1 MIFMKKSKY
10 KIDGV
15 PLNIYCEEHNLNFNT
30 QSNRVREYIK
40 AHPELSEDEAAKL
53 AMSRC
58 GIHPGTKYMYDNKS
72 LSVWC
77 EENDENYATM
87 ISRVESIKS
96 TNPTIS
102 DSEATRMA
110 IEDFNDNG
118 IIYYYD
124 GIPLVEY
131 CRLHPEYN
139 YISVL
144 SYIRRTREKNPHLS
158 VQQIINSYFEKEHK
172 SHNSY
177 FVDEIPLVEYCRIH
191 NLPYH
196 YIIHLLYYMRIKEE
210 YKDLTIKER
219 LDIAIDKAKEKI
231 KKEQFDKVFIY
242 LRKADTI
249 EEDLLVDILEYL
261 KIDYQNVINLR
272 SLFESIAK
280 TILFIWFF
288 YDNQIDGYIS
298 ATEERVTEI
307 FTLMNNLPFDKE
319 NIMKID
325 LYLLIA
331 LYKANLIDT
340 RYLIM
345 VHQADFT
352 NYSLLEVLKKYNAY
366 LEDYEKEEL
375 IEDANKFMLNIIDKN
390 NINNSG
396 MFVSYVTKS
405 VRYRFI
411 DKLPDFLKGRDNIS
425 IYSQEYTSGMLYLP
439 DNKSK
444 EKEETFASEQIR
456 ETILSLDKMSRYFIR
471 LKYYECLSDMEIARI
486 LNMKIK
492 ELKNFEN
499 RLLASLSKRESLK
512 QLILGGYQL
521 NN

>member
-15 PLNIYCEEHNLNFNT
+15 PLNIYCEEHNLNFHV

-72 LSVWC
+72 LSAWC
-77 EENDENYATM
+77 EENNENYATM

-96 TNPTIS
+96 TNPSIS
-102 DSEATRMA
+102 DSEATRIA
-110 IEDFNDNG
+110 VEDFNDNG
-118 IIYYYD
+118 IIFYYD

-139 YISVL
+139 YGSVL
-144 SYIRRTREKNPHLS
+144 SHIRRARKKYPHLS
-158 VQQIINSYFEKEHK
+158 IQLIINSYFEKEHK

-177 FVDEIPLVEYCRIH
+177 FVDGIPLVEYCKIH

-196 YIIHLLYYMRIKEE
+196 YIIHHLYYMRIKEE

-219 LDIAIDKAKEKI
+219 LDIAINKAREKI
-231 KKEQFDKVFIY
+231 KEEQFNKIFIY
-242 LRKADTI
+242 LRKVD
-249 EEDLLVDILEYL
+249 EVEDDLLSSILEYL

-272 SLFESIAK
+272 RLFPSMAK

-288 YDNQIDGYIS
+288 CDKEINGYIS
-298 ATEERVTEI
+298 ATEERVEEI
-307 FTLMNNLPFDKE
+307 FTLMNNLPIDKE
-319 NIMKID
+319 EVMKID

-340 RYLIM
+340 RYLI
-345 VHQADFT
+345 VLHQEDFA

-375 IEDANKFMLNIIDKN
+375 IENANKFMLKIIDKN

-411 DKLPDFLKGRDNIS
+411 DKLPNVLKSRDNIS

-471 LKYYECLSDMEIARI
+471 LKYYECLSNTEIARI
-486 LNMKIK
+486 LNMTIK
-492 ELKNFEN
+492 ELGNFEN
-499 RLLASLSKRESLK
+499 RLLTNLSKRESLK
-512 QLILGGYQL
+512 QLILGGVSIK
-521 NN
+521 

>member
-1 MIFMKKSKY
+1 MKNSKY

-15 PLNIYCEEHNLNFNT
+15 PLNIYCEEHNLNFHV

-72 LSVWC
+72 LSAWC
-77 EENDENYATM
+77 EENNENYFKM

-139 YISVL
+139 YGSVL
-144 SYIRRTREKNPHLS
+144 SHIRRARKKYPHLS
-158 VQQIINSYFEKEHK
+158 VQLIINSYFEKEHK

-177 FVDEIPLVEYCRIH
+177 FVDEMPLKEYCIVN
-191 NLPYH
+191 NLSYR
-196 YIIHLLYYMRIKEE
+196 YIIYLLYSMRIKEE
-210 YKDLTIKER
+210 YKNLDIKER
-219 LDIAIDKAKEKI
+219 LEIAVNKAREKL
-231 KKEQFDKVFIY
+231 KQEQFDKVFIY
-242 LRKADTI
+242 LRKVD
-249 EEDLLVDILEYL
+249 EVEDDLLPSILEYL
-261 KIDYQNVINLR
+261 KIDYQNAINLCG
-272 SLFESIAK
+272 LFPSMAR

-288 YDNQIDGYIS
+288 YDKEINGYIS
-298 ATEERVTEI
+298 ATEKRVEEI
-307 FTLMNNLPFDKE
+307 FSLMNNLPIDKE
-319 NIMKID
+319 NIMGID

-331 LYKANLIDT
+331 LYKANLMDT

-345 VHQADFT
+345 LHQDDFT
-352 NYSLLEVLKKYNAY
+352 NYSLLEVLKKYDLY

-375 IEDANKFMLNIIDKN
+375 IEDANKFMLKIIDKN

-405 VRYRFI
+405 VKFRFVE
-411 DKLPDFLKGRDNIS
+411 KVPVYLKSRDNIS
-425 IYSQEYTSGMLYLP
+425 IYSQDYKSGMLYLL
-439 DNKSK
+439 DNNSM
-444 EKEETFASEQIR
+444 EKEEVFVSEQVR
-456 ETILSLDKMSRYFIR
+456 EVILSLDKMSRHFIR
-471 LKYYECLSDMEIARI
+471 LKYYEGLSDMEIARV
-486 LNMKIK
+486 LNMTIK
-492 ELKNFEN
+492 ELRNFEN
-499 RLLASLSKRESLK
+499 RLLANLSKRESLK
-512 QLILGGYQL
+512 QLILGGVSIE
-521 NN
+521 